1 MRDLSGQRDNQAA
14 PDGEPAD
21 EEPVDE
27 EPVEEDR
34 VSPAS
39 PWNQSAVFRFVGLG
53 TELAGF
59 TLVCAGQGY
68 LMDQIGQN
76 PKPYGTALG
85 AMIGF
90 SLGMVRFIQQARNSD
105 D

>member
-1 MRDLSGQRDNQAA
+1 MRDLSGHRDDQVG
-14 PDGEPAD
+14 PDGKPADEEPAD
-21 EEPVDE
+21 EEQ
-27 EPVEEDR
+27 VEEDGA
-34 VSPAS
+34 SPAS
-39 PWNQSAVFRFVGLG
+39 PWNPALVFRFVGLG

-59 TLVCAGQGY
+59 TLVCAGLGY